1 VTTQMDL
8 AAGLEPLHSTG
19 RVEDGPLLRGAG
31 RFVDDIELPRMLH
44 IAFVRSPIDHAV
56 IRGIE
61 VLAAQNLPGVRA
73 VLKYADLRPLL
84 TRDRIALAMPSSAI
98 RFHVDPPVLAS
109 DETCYVGEPITL
121 VVAESRSV
129 AEDAAALVQ
138 LELDPLPAVADI
150 RTALEPSAPK
160 TRLDC
165 PSNLVAE
172 AVIQYGDVDDA
183 FVRASHVVSDCFCLH
198 KGGGH
203 SIEARG
209 GARRILRGRPRAVA

>member
-1 VTTQMDL
+1 MDL
-8 AAGLEPLHSTG
+8 AVGLEPLHSIG

-44 IAFVRSPIDHAV
+44 IAFVRSPIAHAV

-109 DETCYVGEPITL
+109 DETCYVGEPIAL
-121 VVAESRSV
+121 VVAESRS
-129 AEDAAALVQ
+129 AAFATTSSSATPSHSTRTCSRNRLSIQ
-138 LELDPLPAVADI
+138 
-150 RTALEPSAPK
+150 TALTSFRTGPGTPKAGAP
-160 TRLDC
+160 
-165 PSNLVAE
+165 
-172 AVIQYGDVDDA
+172 
-183 FVRASHVVSDCFCLH
+183 
-198 KGGGH
+198 
-203 SIEARG
+203 
-209 GARRILRGRPRAVA
+209 